1 MELETEIEK
10 HKKTRQDME
19 KCIFGYYLSCSE
31 RGGCDSCGREDS
43 AMLEGWRF
51 GRELLFKG
59 SFL

>member
-43 AMLEGWRF
+43 AM
-51 GRELLFKG
+51 
-59 SFL
+59 